1 MKHNVLITG
10 ASGGIGAAISRKL
23 AKDEH
28 NLILCYYKNEL
39 AAQTIAAQC
48 TEKGS
53 HCLVK
58 QADLCCEN
66 QIKALIEDV
75 HNQIGPIDILI
86 NNAGIS
92 YWGLLQDMTAEEW
105 DTLFAV
111 NVRSFFLTAK
121 YILPSMIHSGY
132 GRIVNISSM
141 WGQIGASCEVA
152 YSATKGAIIAMT
164 KALAKESGPSGI
176 TVNCVAPGVID
187 TPMNA
192 AFTQEAIADLESE
205 TPVGRIGTPEDI
217 ASMVKYLVSP
227 EASFITGQVI
237 GVNGGFVV

>member
-1 MKHNVLITG
+1 MKHNILITG
-10 ASGGIGAAISRKL
+10 ASGGIGAAISQKL

-28 NLILCYYKNEL
+28 NLILCYHKNEA
-39 AAQTIAAQC
+39 AAQKIAAQC

-53 HCLVK
+53 HCILK
-58 QADLCCEN
+58 QADVCCED

-75 HNQIGPIDILI
+75 LDKTGPIDILI

-92 YWGLLQDMTAEEW
+92 HWGLLQDMTAEEW

-111 NVRSFFLTAK
+111 NVRSFFLTSK
-121 YILPSMIHSGY
+121 YILPTMIRAGSGH
-132 GRIVNISSM
+132 IVNISSI
-141 WGQIGASCEVA
+141 WGQVGASCEVA

-164 KALAKESGPSGI
+164 KALAKEAGPSGI

-192 AFTQEAIADLESE
+192 AFTREAIEALKEE
-205 TPVGRIGTPEDI
+205 TPIGRIGTPEDV

-227 EASFITGQVI
+227 EASFITGQII
-237 GVNGGFVV
+237 GVNGGYKM